1 MHASCGRLRE
11 RGFINYF
18 GTQRLGN
25 PLVPGQLRS
34 YHVGRALLRSVG
46 EASLPYRNTLARIAY

>member
-34 YHVGRALLRSVG
+34 YHVGRALLR
-46 EASLPYRNTLARIAY
+46 